1 MTTNAIPVRRGC
13 GERKQG
19 GIYGECG
26 LSPFGRPLE
35 DFLMD
40 PPVAV
45 DTEALGLSPIG
56 VTLLP
61 DGSTG
66 ATHILDWVGEDFYP
80 NVTDMLEE
88 IRRFGLSRRL
98 PRTLDFARLDARS
111 RMLLVHRRA
120 LLLDPAPYVADQTRL
135 CPKGL
140 PDHAPSAQPAP
151 HCAALWWEDV
161 QGGEAVAGSND
172 PRLLRRSLPSFRYDA
187 RRAPDGAAGRTT
199 PAIFASF
206 PLSRLVVID
215 DPEGNTHAAALE
227 RAGLAQLPVELEE
240 A

>member
-45 DTEALGLSPIG
+45 DAATLGLSPIG

-61 DGSTG
+61 DGRTG
-66 ATHILDWVGEDFYP
+66 ATHILDWIGEDCYP

-111 RMLLVHRRA
+111 RILLVHRRA
-120 LLLDPAPYVADQTRL
+120 LLLDPLPYLADQTRL

-140 PDHAPSAQPAP
+140 PDHAPSVQPAP

-161 QGGEAVAGSND
+161 QGGAAVAGSAD
-172 PRLLRRSLPSFRYDA
+172 PRLVRRSLPSFRYDA
-187 RRAPDGAAGRTT
+187 RRAPDGASGRTT

-215 DPEGNTHAAALE
+215 DPEGKTHTAALE
-227 RAGLAQLPVELEE
+227 RAGQAQLPVELED